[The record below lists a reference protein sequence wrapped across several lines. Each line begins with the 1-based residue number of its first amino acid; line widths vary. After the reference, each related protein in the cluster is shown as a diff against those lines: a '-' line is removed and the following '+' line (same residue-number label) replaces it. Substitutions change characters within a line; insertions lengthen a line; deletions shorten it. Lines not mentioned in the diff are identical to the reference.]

1 MFENISMKDLPSEML
16 MRKIT
21 RLTTEYTFIFILT
34 REDCYSAPSTTFL
47 LIIELNSTQEVF
59 SNTQGRKV
67 EKKLLLKNIAKRVLS
82 VLITI

>member
-34 REDCYSAPSTTFL
+34 EEDCYSAPSTTFL
-47 LIIELNSTQEVF
+47 LIIELNSTQEVS
-59 SNTQGRKV
+59 SNTQERKV
-67 EKKLLLKNIAKRVLS
+67 EKNCF
-82 VLITI
+82 